1 MFYSGFLEESRHGIT
16 SVPVRLLIFLICPF
30 SLPKPDEKDPEMGT
44 KEPPWVTPG
53 PVS

>member
-1 MFYSGFLEESRHGIT
+1 MAQLRFRSGCEH
-16 SVPVRLLIFLICPF
+16 LIFFVCPF